1 MEKKIE
7 MFYMQGEEKCLAW
20 ELGVVNECDLS
31 SRGDC
36 LAKPASCHISCS
48 PSTKRHLSG
57 LKCLECSV
65 G

>member
-31 SRGDC
+31 SRSDC

-48 PSTKRHLSG
+48 PSTKLTCQG
-57 LKCLECSV
+57 
-65 G
+65 